1 MKKLAF
7 FLLTLCACVE
17 PNESS
22 CRKSFDC
29 PSDTFCMAGTC
40 TAMPAPE
47 EAKTGGLEAEQTPPK
62 RNTLPEFKP
71 ETEVEPIELGPDGE
85 PEPDEIVEPETTY
98 DPEHPCLA
106 PYQPEPGALIISEV
120 LSDPPNG
127 LDGDANADGERNAYS
142 DEFVELE
149 NLTPFALALD
159 DVHLYV
165 GERHKFHFQEFCLKP
180 YEKVVVFSSGT
191 TNLPPEISVFT
202 TETRLGLPN
211 AGGYVDIMIRDLL
224 VDTFVF
230 PENSYGSWVPREG
243 SVQSHF
249 DAHQS
254 WFSPG
259 Y

>member
-1 MKKLAF
+1 MKKLT
-7 FLLTLCACVE
+7 FLFLTLCACVE
-17 PNESS
+17 PNDSS

-62 RNTLPEFKP
+62 RNTLPEFEP
-71 ETEVEPIELGPDGE
+71 EPEVEPIEPGPDGE
-85 PEPDEIVEPETTY
+85 PEPDEIVEPEPTY

-127 LDGDANADGERNAYS
+127 LDGDANSDGERDAYS

-230 PENSYGSWVPREG
+230 PENSYGSWVPAEG